1 MKNKLIIFFS
11 ALIALIFGI
20 SSIYKNSDVS
30 IVTSSKKQKI
40 ATQYIVLLDLSDRI
54 SQDGQIETDK
64 TIIKN
69 LFQNFKKDV
78 FKHLIM
84 NSKDRFQIC
93 IAPQKYLGF
102 DKNLESDELTI
113 DLSNF
118 KSAEKLKKLT
128 SYENLLG
135 SKMDSLYDK
144 AYKGKNPKNYQGSN
158 IWQYFN
164 EELPDVTNEKYLTKL
179 IVLTD
184 GYFDFEKG
192 NAEIKNDK
200 GSTTTSFISKLR
212 RHENWKEVMKKE
224 NYCILPINQSFKNL
238 KICVTEIRSK
248 EESNLNETEMLKYIW
263 AQWLNSSL
271 IDSNSYTTINHGP
284 ITNSKTKIEQFIN

>member
-1 MKNKLIIFFS
+1 MKNKLIIIFS

-30 IVTSSKKQKI
+30 IVTSSKNQKI

-113 DLSNF
+113 DLSKF

-128 SYENLLG
+128 SFENLLS
-135 SKMDSLYDK
+135 SKMDSLYNK
-144 AYKGKNPKNYQGSN
+144 AYKGRNSKNYQGSN

-164 EELPDVTNEKYLTKL
+164 EELLDVTNEKYLTKL

-224 NYCILPINQSFKNL
+224 KYCILPINQRFKNL
-238 KICVTEIRSK
+238 KICVAEIRSK

-284 ITNSKTKIEQFIN
+284 ITNSQTKIEQFIN